1 MAQLMF
7 MKCLVQLQDEAA
19 VVTKTRTFLPTTGMS
34 HDISPVKTG
43 DPIKCWDLINK
54 DLVCRSLQ
62 IVQSSS
68 HHKKV
73 AFPSAKKVVVIDKL
87 VVAFELVE
95 NHNYGKSH
103 FFNGTTHYK

>member
-7 MKCLVQLQDEAA
+7 MKCLLQIQDEAA
-19 VVTKTRTFLPTTGMS
+19 VVTKTRTFLPTTGIS

-62 IVQSSS
+62 IVQSSLQKGS
-68 HHKKV
+68 IPFSKK
-73 AFPSAKKVVVIDKL
+73 SSC
-87 VVAFELVE
+87 
-95 NHNYGKSH
+95 N
-103 FFNGTTHYK
+103 

>member
-19 VVTKTRTFLPTTGMS
+19 VVTKTRTFLPTTGIS

-54 DLVCRSLQ
+54 DLVCRSLR

-68 HHKKV
+68 QKGSIP
-73 AFPSAKKVVVIDKL
+73 FSQ
-87 VVAFELVE
+87 
-95 NHNYGKSH
+95 KSSC
-103 FFNGTTHYK
+103 N